1 MNSVLIII
9 EATNE
14 DRSSRST
21 WPQLRQDVR
30 AVAGK
35 YPEIELLS
43 ESCLLA
49 RLDSGMSPLAAL
61 LFELEGAQFPYRVL
75 FFEQPPAWVK
85 ARVSET

>member
-9 EATNE
+9 EATSE

-21 WPQLRQDVR
+21 WPTLRQEVG
-30 AVAGK
+30 ALAGK

-49 RLDSGMSPLAAL
+49 SLDSGMSPLAAL
-61 LFELEGAQFPYRVL
+61 LFELEGAKFPYRVL
-75 FFEQPPAWVK
+75 FFDQPPAWVK
-85 ARVSET
+85 AAPSET